1 MSLENFDEMIWH
13 NSKGVDGFLTKKWKY
28 WDLVKFIVGY
38 EIWNP
43 NAVEVAKVQYT
54 TPQVLRMF
62 GFPVERP
69 GIHPIPRGTPG
80 AEWAVTLPDYL
91 ANEIKNRWNDQ
102 VLIGPGNIFGLYSC
116 KYGLIK
122 DGISEVFV
130 RVDSSEILVYLM
142 KKS

>member
-1 MSLENFDEMIWH
+1 
-13 NSKGVDGFLTKKWKY
+13 
-28 WDLVKFIVGY
+28 LVKFIAGY
-38 EIWNP
+38 ERWNP
-43 NAVEVAKVQYT
+43 NVPEIDEVQYI

-62 GFPVERP
+62 GFPVERLL
-69 GIHPIPRGTPG
+69 IHPTPPHVAG
-80 AEWAVTLPDYL
+80 GEWAVTLYDYL

-122 DGISEVFV
+122 DGISKVFV
-130 RVDSSEILVYLM
+130 WVGPSEIRIYLM